1 MRKDIKNQI
10 LKLKH
15 SAQQCADAV
24 LAQNPLT
31 YEFFDAKFTEYMCD
45 KFMLSKEELVTDDF
59 YEICQLSADK
69 AAHLPK
75 GMLDAAELASKCG
88 GATTAMNKKVLFFLA
103 VNRDYGLNIQAEESV
118 VVETFTQLKQLVY
131 TKLTQTVGG
140 ENESTEG

>member
-15 SAQQCADAV
+15 SAQQCADAI
-24 LAQNPLT
+24 LAQDSLT
-31 YEFFDAKFTEYMCD
+31 YEFFDLKFTEYMCD
-45 KFMLSKEELVTDDF
+45 KFMLSKDELVTDDF

-69 AAHLPK
+69 AAQLPK
-75 GMLDAAELASKCG
+75 GMLDASELASKCG

-103 VNRDYGLNIQAEESV
+103 VNRDYGMGIQAEESV

-131 TKLTQTVGG
+131 TKLIQSDGR
-140 ENESTEG
+140 ENERTEG